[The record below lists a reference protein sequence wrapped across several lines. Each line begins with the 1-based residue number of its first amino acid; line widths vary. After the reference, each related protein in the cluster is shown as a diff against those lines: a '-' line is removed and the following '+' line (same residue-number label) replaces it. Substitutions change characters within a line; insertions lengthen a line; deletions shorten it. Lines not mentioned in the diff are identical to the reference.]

1 VMLGL
6 STWHHSFFVVV
17 YQPRLPDAVK

>member
-6 STWHHSFFVVV
+6 STWHHSFFVVD
-17 YQPRLPDAVK
+17 YQPRLTDAVK

>member
-6 STWHHSFFVVV
+6 STWHHSFFVAD
-17 YQPRLPDAVK
+17 YQPCLTDAVK